1 MRCLIG
7 LKHEKAG
14 HLDRLSPLAAPI
26 VNFHDTDVNP
36 EADKRDPLPGSDQL
50 HRLLEQ
56 GQ

>member
-14 HLDRLSPLAAPI
+14 HLARLSPLAAPI

-36 EADKRDPLPGSDQL
+36 EADKRDPLPGSDRL